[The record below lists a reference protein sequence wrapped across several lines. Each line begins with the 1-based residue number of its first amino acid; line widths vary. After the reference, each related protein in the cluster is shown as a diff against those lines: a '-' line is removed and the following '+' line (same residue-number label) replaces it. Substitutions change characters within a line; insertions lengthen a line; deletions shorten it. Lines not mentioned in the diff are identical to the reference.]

1 MVTILA
7 RRAAG
12 LVVVLFALSLASFS
26 LLHAIPTD
34 LATAVVTAAG
44 LPPTPNLV
52 ASTRVE
58 LGLDR
63 PLPVQYLRWLGDV
76 AHLDLGRSFTSR
88 RPVIEM
94 LVPPLEATLELAG
107 ASLVIML
114 LGSLTMAVG
123 TIMSASRRVEALVRA
138 VTVAGA
144 ALPIFWFGFLLQY
157 LFSMELRWLP
167 LSGRGSWEHLLLP
180 AVTLAV
186 TDTVVLTRIL
196 RSSIGRE
203 MRRTYVQVA
212 RAKGVREMTIV
223 LRHVL
228 PNALTAYLTAFG
240 LAVGNVLGGA
250 VVVES
255 VFGWPGVGEYALRA
269 ILDRDYPVIQS
280 YVLLLGSIFVL
291 TSFIV
296 DMALIVVYRRTH
308 GEAGA

>member
-1 MVTILA
+1 MLA
-7 RRAAG
+7 FLVKRLAG
-12 LVVVLFALSLASFS
+12 LAIVLFALSIASFA

-34 LATAVVTAAG
+34 LATAAVTAAG
-44 LPPTPNLV
+44 LPPTPALV

-63 PLPVQYLRWLGDV
+63 SLPVQYLRWLDDV

-88 RPVIEM
+88 RPVTEM
-94 LVPPLEATLELAG
+94 LLPPLMATLELAS
-107 ASLVIML
+107 ASFAIML
-114 LGSLTMAVG
+114 FGSVAMAVG
-123 TIMSASRRVEALVRA
+123 TILSASRRVEAVVRT

-144 ALPIFWFGFLLQY
+144 ALPMFWFGFLLQY
-157 LFSMELRWLP
+157 LFAMELRWLP

-180 AVTLAV
+180 AITLAV

-196 RSSIGRE
+196 RSSVGRE

-212 RAKGVREMTIV
+212 RAKGVRETAIV

-250 VVVES
+250 VVVEA
-255 VFGWPGVGEYALRA
+255 VFGWPGIGEYALRA

-280 YVLLLGSIFVL
+280 YVLLVGFIFVM
-291 TSFIV
+291 TSFFV
-296 DMALIVVYRRTH
+296 DLALMVINGRTH
-308 GEAGA
+308 GAARA